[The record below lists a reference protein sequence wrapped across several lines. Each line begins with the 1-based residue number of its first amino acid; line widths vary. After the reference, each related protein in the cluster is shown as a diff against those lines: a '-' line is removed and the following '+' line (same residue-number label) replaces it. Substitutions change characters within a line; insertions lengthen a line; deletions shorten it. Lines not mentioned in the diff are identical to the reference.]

1 MLAAPAE
8 FGRGE
13 QAVDD
18 LVVPPDAII
27 DELTIAF
34 PTMPTIHGLRGT
46 GIPAGPNRA
55 ISGHF

>member
-1 MLAAPAE
+1 MLASHAE
-8 FGRGE
+8 LGRGE

-18 LVVPPDAII
+18 LVGLPDAII

-46 GIPAGPNRA
+46 GIPAGPNR
-55 ISGHF
+55 GL